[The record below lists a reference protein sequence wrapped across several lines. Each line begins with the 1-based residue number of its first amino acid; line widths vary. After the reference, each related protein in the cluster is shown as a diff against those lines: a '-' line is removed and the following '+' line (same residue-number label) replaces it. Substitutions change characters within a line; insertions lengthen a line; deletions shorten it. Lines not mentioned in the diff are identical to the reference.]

1 MGVPGA
7 AGEGPA
13 HPDVRVMRK
22 PTFLDPLI
30 GSRSDAYEL
39 VDATSGAVLA
49 SRVESAFD
57 STARK
62 KGLLGR
68 ASVPDDYAL
77 IIAPTSAVHTW
88 FMRVAI
94 DLVFVSRS
102 GTITK
107 TCRAVKPW
115 RIAGS
120 LTAFA
125 VIEAAAGFIDRH
137 AVTAGRSVAVR
148 AVAGRPTEAE
158 R

>member
-1 MGVPGA
+1 
-7 AGEGPA
+7 
-13 HPDVRVMRK
+13 MRK

-30 GSRSDAYEL
+30 GSHSDACEL
-39 VDATSGAVLA
+39 IDAASGAVLA

-68 ASVPDDYAL
+68 ECVPEDYAL

-94 DLVFVSRS
+94 DLVFVSRR
-102 GTITK
+102 GTVTK

-115 RIAGS
+115 RMAGS
-120 LTAFA
+120 LAAFA
-125 VIEAAAGFIDRH
+125 VIETAAGFIDRH
-137 AVTAGRSVAVR
+137 AIEAGRVVAVR
-148 AVAGRPTEAE
+148 AVAGRPSAAP